1 MNSLLQELGP
11 PLISIL
17 IFLALNGLFVAGE
30 VSLLKLRFSHFNPE
44 LLERLRGERPLRALL
59 DAPDW
64 AIRVMRLGTVLSI
77 LGYALSIIPLI
88 EKGLDGLEAALFG
101 GETALSLVVAF
112 LIAVTLHYLV
122 AEWVARRLGLRFP
135 RECLRLAALP
145 TRLVAIITRPF
156 IAPLEWLGDRFFAL
170 MPTSSEAAPSFD
182 LLDIEAQIELMGDVP
197 ASRTF
202 SVTQRILKNTLRLR
216 ELVVADVL
224 LPRNQVRFFNLR
236 DPIEDN
242 LAIARESGHTRFPL
256 CDGDLDRCVGLIHI
270 KDLFR
275 ANLPSNRIDLKRL
288 RRDIIRVDSE
298 ETLEEALAKLL
309 AHKMHMALV
318 IDEFRGTEGV
328 LTLEIILEQMV
339 GEIRDEFDADEEVLI
354 QASTPDSTDALVS
367 GLARIHELGDRFGI
381 TLEHE
386 EVSTLGG
393 LITTELGRIPEKGEA
408 LEIEG
413 LHIEVTEVDDTRV
426 IEARVRRLDQSK
438 DPAP

>member
-1 MNSLLQELGP
+1 M
-11 PLISIL
+11 
-17 IFLALNGLFVAGE
+17 
-30 VSLLKLRFSHFNPE
+30 
-44 LLERLRGERPLRALL
+44 
-59 DAPDW
+59 
-64 AIRVMRLGTVLSI
+64 
-77 LGYALSIIPLI
+77 
-88 EKGLDGLEAALFG
+88 
-101 GETALSLVVAF
+101 
-112 LIAVTLHYLV
+112 
-122 AEWVARRLGLRFP
+122 
-135 RECLRLAALP
+135 
-145 TRLVAIITRPF
+145 
-156 IAPLEWLGDRFFAL
+156 
-170 MPTSSEAAPSFD
+170 
-182 LLDIEAQIELMGDVP
+182 
-197 ASRTF
+197 
-202 SVTQRILKNTLRLR
+202 
-216 ELVVADVL
+216 ADVL

-242 LAIARESGHTRFPL
+242 LAIARESGPTRFPL

-298 ETLEEALAKLL
+298 ETLEEALAKTPRPQN
-309 AHKMHMALV
+309 AHGPSSSTSFA
-318 IDEFRGTEGV
+318 GPEGV
-328 LTLEIILEQMV
+328 LHARNHPRTDGR

-426 IEARVRRLDQSK
+426 IEARVRRVDQPK
-438 DPAP
+438 DLS